1 MTEFKRYRT
10 PSGSHV
16 TLSEAWAGPG
26 FEELKEDPLGIDGK
40 PKPPIQPIRKTT
52 IRKTTT
58 RKSTT
63 RKTTGNRPVTAT
75 EAAEP
80 EATKEATK

>member
-1 MTEFKRYRT
+1 MTTFKRYRT
-10 PSGSHV
+10 PSGGHA

-26 FEELKEDPLGIDGK
+26 FSELKEAPLGIDGK
-40 PKPPIQPIRKTT
+40 PKPPIQP
-52 IRKTTT
+52 
-58 RKSTT
+58 T
-63 RKTTGNRPVTAT
+63 RKTTGDQPVTAT

>member
-1 MTEFKRYRT
+1 MTTFKRYRT
-10 PSGSHV
+10 PSGGHA

-26 FEELKEDPLGIDGK
+26 YTELREDPLGVDGK
-40 PKPPIQPIRKTT
+40 PKPPAQP
-52 IRKTTT
+52 
-58 RKSTT
+58 T
-63 RKTTGNRPVTAT
+63 RKTTGWLPVTAT